1 MSDEQQATETPKRGR
16 PRGPTSKPKPPPVR
30 RDSVHRGPHYDDGY
44 GERVE
49 NFEFTPFE
57 ATNPLSIDPD
67 VVRSIRDEYGFV
79 LMWVV
84 HECAGKPFP
93 DLVNARKRNGFAEV
107 RAENFGGALRHM
119 ADKSGRIAKE
129 GLVLMARPS
138 QIEAKARAHDAR
150 MAKEAIDHMKASH
163 ASEGVPVAGGDH
175 PSALSKNR
183 HRQTFEPLK
192 VPDSHGSDQ
201 R

>member
-1 MSDEQQATETPKRGR
+1 MTDEQTETEKRSPGR
-16 PRGPTSKPKPPPVR
+16 PKGSKTKR
-30 RDSVHRGPHYDDGY
+30 RAVEREPVHRGSHYDDGY
-44 GERVE
+44 GERVQ
-49 NFEFTPFE
+49 NFEFTPYE
-57 ATNPLSIDPD
+57 AANPLQIDAD
-67 VVRSIRDEYGFV
+67 IVRSIRDDYGFV

-129 GLVLMARPS
+129 GLVLMARPVE
-138 QIEAKARAHDAR
+138 IERKARAHDAR

-192 VPDSHGSDQ
+192 VPDSHGPDQ